1 MEKENIFMEMEAII
15 MEIGLKER
23 CRESVSYMTQMVIF
37 NIKDNGKMIIIMEK
51 APFMV

>member
-23 CRESVSYMTQMVIF
+23 CRELVNCMTQMVIF